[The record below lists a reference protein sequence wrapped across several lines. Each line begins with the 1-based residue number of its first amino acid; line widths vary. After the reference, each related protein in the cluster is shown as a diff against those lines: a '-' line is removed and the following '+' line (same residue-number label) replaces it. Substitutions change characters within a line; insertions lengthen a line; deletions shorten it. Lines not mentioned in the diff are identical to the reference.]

1 MRIDPALFLPPAVVA
16 EMIATA
22 CGERRPFAMIR
33 IGDGEALTLAQGTV
47 RSFAY
52 VAGRGFLREAGV
64 IVPDVTARERV
75 AFAVRHAD
83 LVGVASRRD
92 LPDFAPL
99 TEEVFTYL
107 HLAPL
112 RLCDCCINYALQAE
126 GLLVPILRGRRLF
139 LVNRRWR
146 AWAEALRRL
155 YGLRVAGGASVD
167 HFGQAEA
174 FWQKR
179 QAVLQAAYQAHPER
193 FSRGQPVPPR
203 WPEQVGINAP
213 KTLSLSGECLSNDTK
228 LSPSVSK
235 TP

>member
-16 EMIATA
+16 GMIAAA
-22 CGERRPFAMIR
+22 CRDGRPFSMIR

-47 RSFAY
+47 RTFAY

-64 IVPDVTARERV
+64 MVPDVTARERV

-99 TEEVFTYL
+99 TEEVFNYL
-107 HLAPL
+107 HLTPL

-126 GLLVPILRGRRLF
+126 GLLIPLLRGRRLF
-139 LVNRRWR
+139 LINRRWK
-146 AWAEALRRL
+146 AWAGALERF
-155 YGLRVAGGASVD
+155 YHLRVAGGVCVD

-174 FWQKR
+174 ALAAARHHRFEIALCAAGVPATWLSVQIAR
-179 QAVLQAAYQAHPER
+179 QNRCVALDLGRLADLMIELAGKAAVSSA
-193 FSRGQPVPPR
+193 
-203 WPEQVGINAP
+203 N
-213 KTLSLSGECLSNDTK
+213 
-228 LSPSVSK
+228 
-235 TP
+235 